1 MKIYRALLI
10 IIIGLLAGI
19 VVSFVLTN
27 YGIPAASIIYLLVG
41 LAIGVLVKEKHK
53 AYQLAIVF
61 PIFLFLGAFYSFIQ
75 LIDLGS
81 AGLVLIVF
89 IPLLALGGPVVSFVG
104 AFLAR
109 LFKLNRF

>member
-61 PIFLFLGAFYSFIQ
+61 PIFLFLG
-75 LIDLGS
+75 
-81 AGLVLIVF
+81 
-89 IPLLALGGPVVSFVG
+89 GPVVSFVG